1 MIRRPPRSTLTDP
14 FCPYTTLFRSLGLH
28 RLFVERGM
36 ALLLDTAVILRP
48 DVLALAETVVGRANH
63 PTPVVGAR
71 RRAIGIVATR
81 NNGRRREARAE
92 IGILIIAQL
101 LSRSDEHTSE
111 LQSIMRNSYAVF
123 CF

>member
-101 LSRSDEHTSE
+101 LKIGRASCRERGG
-111 LQSIMRNSYAVF
+111 QYV
-123 CF
+123 

>member
-1 MIRRPPRSTLTDP
+1 
-14 FCPYTTLFRSLGLH
+14 
-28 RLFVERGM
+28 M

-101 LSRSDEHTSE
+101 LSADRRHTRHEDQLVGGRKLHHLALRQQRARGLRSEERRGGKECVSTGRSRWSPYH
-111 LQSIMRNSYAVF
+111 
-123 CF
+123 